1 MTRVFRV
8 HYYTLGLWLLEP
20 RRWSGAADAE
30 QCVAR
35 VSFVG
40 HRKRQKLESSGLD
53 QSRDILHVSERPTG
67 ESS

>member
-20 RRWSGAADAE
+20 RKWSDAADAE
-30 QCVAR
+30 QCGAR
-35 VSFVG
+35 VSIVG
-40 HRKRQKLESSGLD
+40 HRKRRKLESSGLD
-53 QSRDILHVSERPTG
+53 RSRDTHGCKRRPTG

>member
-1 MTRVFRV
+1 MTRVFGV

-20 RRWSGAADAE
+20 RRWSDAADAE

-35 VSFVG
+35 QYRRPQKAPEALILRPESIARYPG
-40 HRKRQKLESSGLD
+40 CKR
-53 QSRDILHVSERPTG
+53 RPTG